1 MDIQQI
7 RQEIDNIDTQLVD
20 LFRQRMEKAA
30 SVAEYKKA
38 NDMNIYDPARERALL
53 QRVSDLAGEEHE
65 AAAKELFELIMKLSR
80 TYQAKLLEN
89 SEQEC

>member
-7 RQEIDNIDTQLVD
+7 RQEIDCIDTQLVE

-38 NDMNIYDPARERALL
+38 NSMNIYDPVREGELL
-53 QRVSDLAGEEHE
+53 QRVGTLAGAEHE
-65 AAAKELFELIMKLSR
+65 AATKELFELIMKLSR
-80 TYQAKLLEN
+80 AYQAELFKN
-89 SEQEC
+89 SEQES